1 MPTPFDVA
9 NVAATDGSR
18 PQRRSSAARRTLVAL
33 VPVWL
38 FSLAAGGCTR
48 SAGTS
53 PSSSAGRG
61 APPPLPSGGNRAAE
75 PSPLAAT
82 PWSDGGVKPCTAGS
96 APSLR
101 IRVQDAFTGASIC
114 DASVVGSLGTVH
126 EPLTCSGGFDC
137 RCVGFGEKL
146 GTFQVTVTKP
156 GYRSATTTVVVD
168 KSTGCHVVTKDA
180 TVKIRRFANTRPVR

>member
-1 MPTPFDVA
+1 MRSPLDAQLRFAADAALAVARPAQLKTGTLDGLRARRHLIKWWRLWRWFTEPLHAKMPTPFDVP

-75 PSPLAAT
+75 PSPLA
-82 PWSDGGVKPCTAGS
+82 
-96 APSLR
+96 
-101 IRVQDAFTGASIC
+101 
-114 DASVVGSLGTVH
+114 
-126 EPLTCSGGFDC
+126 
-137 RCVGFGEKL
+137 
-146 GTFQVTVTKP
+146 
-156 GYRSATTTVVVD
+156 
-168 KSTGCHVVTKDA
+168 
-180 TVKIRRFANTRPVR
+180 